1 MERTTIEE
9 ASLIFKDNFIGLE
22 QLTSIF
28 SHFLPNKKT
37 IVQIPSITWSEKTLR
52 HLANDYILILGIPQW
67 GDIPITI
74 RNLRDCF
81 GLNPDVSEPCF
92 YNQDWYLNE
101 PFIDETLDLKWYLV
115 RKTVFDDSRA
125 VDPNLLIATKQSF
138 PSAILCCY
146 TFFAFWLSRG
156 NKLWETDFVWCSNL
170 DHNGDRIYVGKY
182 RDVDGIN
189 KNGFSIHRHLAL
201 RSCYAAIDAF

>member
-9 ASLIFKDNFIGLE
+9 ARLIFKDNFIGLE
-22 QLTSIF
+22 QLNPIL
-28 SHFLPNKKT
+28 SHFLPNKKS
-37 IVQIPSITWSEKTLR
+37 IVHVPSITWGEKKLR
-52 HLANDYILILGIPQW
+52 PLAKDYILILGLPQW
-67 GDIPITI
+67 GGIPITI
-74 RNLRDCF
+74 RNMRDFF

-101 PFIDETLDLKWYLV
+101 SFIDETLDLKWYLV

-156 NKLWETDFVWCSNL
+156 SKLWETDFVWCSNL

-182 RDVDGIN
+182 HDVDGIN

-201 RSCYAAIDAF
+201 RSCYAAIDAL